1 VLPALLLAAA
11 LSQLQPLPPAL
22 ISLDGEEGQKLLLES
37 KANRDYFALSS
48 RFLTQRST
56 SYCGV
61 ASAVM
66 VLNAMPVAA
75 PEVKEWKPF
84 RAFTEDNVFNDEVR
98 KAATPET
105 VSNGGLTVEQL
116 AHLLG
121 GNGVAAK
128 PVFASASSLEEF
140 RREAAANA
148 GRPDDFVLVDFWRGD
163 LGQDFGAHWSPVAA
177 YHEGTDRFLV
187 MDVARFRYPPYW
199 AKAEDLFK
207 AMSTTDTDS
216 GKSRGYIL
224 VSAATGAQ
232 PRLPIPSMGHRILRV
247 ALGAGLGIFAIG
259 AVAGGLFTRWRM
271 RRKAKAS

>member
-1 VLPALLLAAA
+1 MLPALLLAAA

-22 ISLDGEEGQKLLLES
+22 ISLDSEEGQKLLLES

-66 VLNAMPVAA
+66 VLNAMPIAA
-75 PEVKEWKPF
+75 PEAKEWKPF
-84 RAFTEDNVFNDEVR
+84 RAFTEDNVFNDEAR

-105 VSNGGLTVEQL
+105 VSSGGLTVEQL

-121 GNGVAAK
+121 SNGVAARS
-128 PVFASASSLEEF
+128 VFAGASSVDEL
-140 RREAAANA
+140 RREAVANL

-187 MDVARFRYPPYW
+187 LDVARFRYPPYW

-207 AMSTTDTDS
+207 AMNTTDTDS

-224 VSAATGAQ
+224 VSAAAGAQ
-232 PRLPIPSMGHRILRV
+232 PRLPIPSMGHRIFRV
-247 ALGAGLGIFAIG
+247 ALGAGLGIFALG

-271 RRKAKAS
+271 RRKSRA

>member
-1 VLPALLLAAA
+1 MLPTLLISLAAA
-11 LSQLQPLPPAL
+11 QLQPLPPTL
-22 ISLDGEEGQKLLLES
+22 VSLDSEEGQKLLLES

-84 RAFTEDNVFNDEVR
+84 RAFTEDNVFNDEAR
-98 KAATPET
+98 KAASPET
-105 VSNGGLTVEQL
+105 VSKGGLTVEQL

-121 GNGVAAK
+121 SNGVAAR
-128 PVFASASSLEEF
+128 PVLASASSLEEF
-140 RREAAANA
+140 RKEAVANL
-148 GRPDDFVLVDFWRGD
+148 GRPDDYLVADFWRGD

-187 MDVARFRYPPYW
+187 LDVARFRYPPYW

-207 AMSTTDTDS
+207 AMNTTDLDS
-216 GKSRGYIL
+216 GKSRGFVV
-224 VSAATGAQ
+224 VSAAANAAA
-232 PRLPIPSMGHRILRV
+232 RLPVPALGHQILRV
-247 ALGAGLGIFAIG
+247 VAGAGLAVFALGAITG
-259 AVAGGLFTRWRM
+259 ALVTRWRM
-271 RRKAKAS
+271 RRKSA